1 MSFHENVK
9 LELAFT
15 RLKVNSLLVKIEISK
30 NPRRT
35 EKTKPTR
42 WRNFIIS
49 LQIYERL
56 AHTHTHTH
64 RKEKSQKKPRFSFS
78 GDSNNHSIK
87 NSNKDLNGLLENFV
101 IVKGSFISTKNC
113 EKRYRILAISE
124 ESA

>member
-1 MSFHENVK
+1 MSFRENVK
-9 LELAFT
+9 LESAFT

-56 AHTHTHTH
+56 AHTHTH
-64 RKEKSQKKPRFSFS
+64 RKEKKKAK
-78 GDSNNHSIK
+78 K
-87 NSNKDLNGLLENFV
+87 NPDFLSLE
-101 IVKGSFISTKNC
+101 IQTI
-113 EKRYRILAISE
+113 IA
-124 ESA
+124 